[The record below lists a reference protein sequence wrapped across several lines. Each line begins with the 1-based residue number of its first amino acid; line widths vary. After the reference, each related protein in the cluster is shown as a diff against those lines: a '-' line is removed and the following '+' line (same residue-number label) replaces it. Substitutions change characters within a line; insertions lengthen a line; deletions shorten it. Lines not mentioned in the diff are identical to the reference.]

1 MMSVSQTTY
10 KASNDGM
17 RRLYKKE

>member
-1 MMSVSQTTY
+1 MSVAQTTY

-17 RRLYKKE
+17 RK